1 MMPFESD
8 KTKVNAI
15 DEFILFMS
23 DPILDIINIKNDN
36 MKKYLFMFMEI
47 TESVEHITNH
57 CS

>member
-1 MMPFESD
+1 MPFESD
-8 KTKVNAI
+8 KTEVNVI

-23 DPILDIINIKNDN
+23 DPILDIVNIKNDN
-36 MKKYLFMFMEI
+36 MKKHLFMFTEI